1 MLKSE
6 RPPKKLVYKDGVL
19 MIYSVKNV
27 APPGDPPEEAY
38 TLKVLTHFA
47 DKVIGYQRRIAA
59 MQVESS
65 CDRVIEIEDPLD
77 PEIIQG
83 DAAQVIDNTGRS
95 GYYVIDMIDHLVDV
109 KPAALRL
116 QLRRR
121 DKW

>member
-6 RPPKKLVYKDGVL
+6 RPPKKLVHKDGIL
-19 MIYSVKNV
+19 MIYSVKNI
-27 APPGDPPEEAY
+27 APPGDTPEEAY
-38 TLKVLTHFA
+38 ILKVLTHFA

-65 CDRVIEIEDPLD
+65 CDRVIEIEDPID
-77 PEIIQG
+77 PEIVQG

>member
-6 RPPKKLVYKDGVL
+6 RLPKKLIYKDGVL

-27 APPGDPPEEAY
+27 APPGDTPEEAY

-65 CDRVIEIEDPLD
+65 CDRVIEIEDPIN

-83 DAAQVIDNTGRS
+83 DAAQVIDNAGRS

>member
-6 RPPKKLVYKDGVL
+6 RLPKKLVYKDGVL

-27 APPGDPPEEAY
+27 APPGDTPEEAY

-65 CDRVIEIEDPLD
+65 CDRVIEIEDPIN